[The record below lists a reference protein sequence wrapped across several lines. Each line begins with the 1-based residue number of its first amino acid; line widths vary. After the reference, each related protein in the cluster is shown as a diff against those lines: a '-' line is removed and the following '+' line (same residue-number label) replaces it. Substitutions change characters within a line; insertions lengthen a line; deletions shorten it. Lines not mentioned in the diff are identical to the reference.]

1 MTHRPAV
8 PPPDPS
14 EVRRVRPQR
23 RRQTKLLL
31 LAALA
36 AALSGTIVASVG
48 TASAAVAPQA
58 VAAAAALAT
67 TPAPSTTPNTSPNPC
82 PTGPTVGPSSTVAP
96 QPTNNGDTQPP
107 TQPGPLRVTSCP
119 NGIVVIEWNASTDN
133 VGVAYY
139 SVIRVVGDVVFHY
152 VTTRNRID
160 LPSASGTF
168 SYGVAAVDAA
178 GNSSPQSTLVLG
190 NPSCPPPAPTGCSS
204 SPTSASP
211 TGPDTQP
218 PTAPGQPVVTV
229 TNGNA
234 TITWAP
240 STDNV
245 GVANY
250 LLYDQYTDI
259 IQIRTLPGNTT
270 TYGVSVGTQQH
281 IFYLFARDAAGNT
294 SPVSPR
300 TTVGT
305 PPTCAPLTTCNP
317 PTSTGCTVS
326 YVVYSEWPGAFQ
338 GQITIR
344 NTRSTAVNGWQLRWA
359 FANGQQISQMW
370 GGTYVQSGANVTVTN
385 VPWTATIPPNG
396 TVSIGFLA
404 SWSGTNAHPTSF
416 TLNGGLCGTG

>member
-14 EVRRVRPQR
+14 EVRRVRPHR
-23 RRQTKLLL
+23 RPQTRLFL
-31 LAALA
+31 LAILSALV
-36 AALSGTIVASVG
+36 SGTIVAGVG
-48 TASAAVAPQA
+48 TASAGIVPQT
-58 VAAAAALAT
+58 AALAT

-82 PTGPTVGPSSTVAP
+82 PTGPTTGPTSTVAP
-96 QPTNNGDTQPP
+96 PPTGNGDTQPP
-107 TQPGPLRVTSCP
+107 TQPGPLVVTSCP
-119 NGIVVIEWNASTDN
+119 NGIVVIEWGASTDN

-139 SVIRVVGDVVFHY
+139 QFIRVVGDVVFSY
-152 VTTRNRID
+152 IVTTNRIS
-160 LPSASGTF
+160 LPAVSGTF

-178 GNSSPQSTLVLG
+178 GNRSPQSSLVIG
-190 NPSCPPPAPTGCSS
+190 NPNCPPPMPQPCSS

-240 STDNV
+240 SVDNV

-259 IQIRTLPGNTT
+259 VQIRTLPGNTT
-270 TYGVSVGTQQH
+270 SYGVAVGNQQH
-281 IFYLFARDAAGNT
+281 VFYLYARDAAGNT
-294 SPVSPR
+294 SPSSPR

-317 PTSTGCTVS
+317 PTSTGCVVS
-326 YVVYSEWPGAFQ
+326 YVIVSEWPGAFQ

-344 NTRSTAVNGWQLRWA
+344 NTRSSAVNGWQLRWA
-359 FANGQQISQMW
+359 FANGQQLTNMW
-370 GGTYVQSGANVTVTN
+370 GGTYVQAGANVTVTN
-385 VPWTATIPPNG
+385 VPWTATIPPSG
-396 TVSIGFLA
+396 TVSVGFLA
-404 SWSGTNAHPTSF
+404 SWSGTNARPTSF